1 MRKAFGLPAA
11 ILLCTAVALAQ
22 TGDLTQTVDL
32 TQTADNA
39 YSQSAGFAAYREA
52 AILFGRSKFPES
64 LARLDRALALDPKL
78 VPALTLKAKLAMAIN
93 RYDVARECLER
104 ALAVEPS
111 SGYAAFLYG
120 FHYYQQNEMPRAI
133 AALQK
138 ARQLNPR
145 DPRTALYLGLA
156 EETLGQTAEATAFY
170 QDAIRLEE
178 ASGKP
183 RVDPFLS
190 YSRLLFIMGD
200 LDGCGRLIERA
211 LKLDP
216 ASRDAHFERGRLLLK
231 RGLAAD
237 AVMEGE
243 AALRLRTGDVTDRQI
258 HFLLIE
264 ANRAGGR
271 EREAAGHA
279 EAIRAIE
286 MQEKQERK

>member
-1 MRKAFGLPAA
+1 MSCLAA
-11 ILLCTAVALAQ
+11 ALLLCAAVALAQ
-22 TGDLTQTVDL
+22 A
-32 TQTADNA
+32 ADAA
-39 YSQSAGFAAYREA
+39 YSKSPGFAAYQQGA
-52 AILFGRSKFPES
+52 SLFGRSKFPES
-64 LARLDRALALDPKL
+64 LAEVDRALTLDPKL

-111 SGYAAFLYG
+111 SWYAEFLYG
-120 FHYYQQNEMPRAI
+120 FQYYQQNEMPRAL

-138 ARQLNPR
+138 ARLLNPR

-156 EETLGQTAEATAFY
+156 EETLGRTAEAVAFY

-183 RVDPFLS
+183 HVDPFLS
-190 YSRLLFIMGD
+190 YSRLLFILGD

-211 LKLDP
+211 LQLDP
-216 ASRDAHFERGRLLLK
+216 ASRDVHFESGRLLLK

-237 AVMEGE
+237 AVTEGE
-243 AALRLRTGDVTDRQI
+243 AALRLHTGDVTDRQV
-258 HFLLIE
+258 HFLLIQ
-264 ANRAGGR
+264 AYQASGR

-286 MQEKQERK
+286 RQEQK